1 MRSLSGYF
9 RNPDPAVHVYSE
21 RVMSHR
27 CAECGTTYE
36 IPLTKEAGDWF
47 WYGHA
52 ECPECGMIVTMKAS
66 YAEPDRRD

>member
-1 MRSLSGYF
+1 
-9 RNPDPAVHVYSE
+9 
-21 RVMSHR
+21 MSHR

-66 YAEPDRRD
+66 YAEPERPD